1 MLEDGTVISSL
12 YVDLYLALLELER
25 EYGRPVLTDQG
36 PWVVKLCDELKASY
50 TAHLQRCIGSDHG
63 RWNAAIKAA
72 KDAAAGPSDAD
83 LLAQFGTGR
92 VLQLSGASLATR
104 GVSGNTIM
112 NLFRGFEINH
122 VDFTIGSKFA
132 YVIFESA
139 DGAQQALQKH
149 SDHPLAAGGGELNAA
164 LLKDDDEADYWG
176 RVGAA
181 PEPYDAFDRSQ
192 NTVHSA
198 TVQWFES
205 IKHTIKAGNLADMR
219 VTPPRTPI
227 AKCVLCDGKKCTPA
241 SRCKGA
247 WNVQPITFFDLAGCE
262 VQA

>member
-1 MLEDGTVISSL
+1 MLEDGTVISSP

-50 TAHLQRCIGSDHG
+50 ATHLQRCIGSDQG

-122 VDFTIGSKFA
+122 VNFTIGCNIA
-132 YVIFESA
+132 MA
-139 DGAQQALQKH
+139 ACALV
-149 SDHPLAAGGGELNAA
+149 
-164 LLKDDDEADYWG
+164 
-176 RVGAA
+176 R
-181 PEPYDAFDRSQ
+181 
-192 NTVHSA
+192 
-198 TVQWFES
+198 
-205 IKHTIKAGNLADMR
+205 
-219 VTPPRTPI
+219 
-227 AKCVLCDGKKCTPA
+227 
-241 SRCKGA
+241 
-247 WNVQPITFFDLAGCE
+247 
-262 VQA
+262 